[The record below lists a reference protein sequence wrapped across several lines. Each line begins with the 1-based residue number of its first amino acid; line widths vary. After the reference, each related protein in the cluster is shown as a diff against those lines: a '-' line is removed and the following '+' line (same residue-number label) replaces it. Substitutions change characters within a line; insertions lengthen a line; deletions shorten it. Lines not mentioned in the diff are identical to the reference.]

1 MSDDSPTW
9 RRRVWTGRVSQGSL
23 PVSDFGAEMNL
34 YEQIQSKL
42 NSLGMTSPLTVDGN
56 FGPKSEAALLQFQKT
71 HNLNPTGKVDP
82 ASLNALGLGNLV
94 TQWNATPNVATVVAA
109 LTQASKEMGFT
120 LSSQLAVLMI
130 GQLRGAEGTMPGLGG
145 TLGGTNN
152 YGAAQVTKGLAQA
165 KAGQVGWGAFA
176 HKDSDPNTGAYV
188 GWYWIAPSPL
198 EGARYWL
205 SNWWGKALLQGNP
218 QTPQDYASILYKGRY
233 FAGMHA
239 GDSQHDPTSPAG
251 AQNVADYAAGIRRGI
266 ASSAEMAEAPKDPA
280 ALTVDPSS
288 FASLT
293 ARGVTQDMFD
303 AGKSG
308 AWSWL
313 LPSSWSNLLSNN
325 GAIFFGPP
333 PTGGWGSAL
342 GNAAKGAAIALPI
355 LLGGAGLLALILS
368 QSKAS
373 KSLDRE
379 LGV

>member
-1 MSDDSPTW
+1 
-9 RRRVWTGRVSQGSL
+9 
-23 PVSDFGAEMNL
+23 MNL

-42 NSLGMTSPLTVDGN
+42 NSLGMATPPLVVDGN
-56 FGPKSEAALLQFQKT
+56 FGPKSEAALLQFQKA
-71 HNLNPTGKVDP
+71 HNLHASGKVDP
-82 ASLNALGLGNLV
+82 STLIALGLGNLV
-94 TQWNATPNVATVVAA
+94 AQWNATPNVATVVSA
-109 LTQASKEMGFT
+109 LTQASKEMGYT
-120 LSSQLAVLMI
+120 LSPALAGLMV

-176 HKDSDPNTGAYV
+176 HKDSDPNTGPYV

-218 QTPQDYASILYKGRY
+218 QTPHDYAAILYKGRY

-239 GDSQHDPTSPAG
+239 GDASHDPDSPAG
-251 AQNVADYAAGIRRGI
+251 AQNVADYAAGIARGV
-266 ASSAEMAEAPKDPA
+266 ASAAEMGEAPKDPA

-293 ARGVTQDMFD
+293 ARGVTEDMFH
-303 AGKSG
+303 AGKAG

-313 LPSSWSNLLSNN
+313 LPSSWTDLLSNN

-333 PTGGWGSAL
+333 PAGGWGSAL
-342 GNAAKGAAIALPI
+342 GNAAKGAVIALPL
-355 LLGGAGLLALILS
+355 LLGGAGLIAFLLS

-373 KSLDRE
+373 QTLDKE
-379 LGV
+379 MGV